1 MSFTV
6 FDKFGDAAAFMD
18 REQRRDLYEAICEY
32 GLFGDMPENLSP
44 MVLSVMAIVREDI
57 DHSKASRSQGK
68 KGGRPTKATVP
79 EKTEAAETEG
89 STEEGTTG
97 SEAEETRGFE
107 TTETPGFQ
115 NSETPGLDNAETPG
129 LAKPETQYN
138 TIQDNTIQYS
148 KDKGRRAK
156 ARFSPPTT
164 EQVAEFSIDNG
175 LRIDASAFCDFYAS
189 KGWKVGS
196 SPMKDW
202 KAAARNWARRDEQR
216 ADRGWA
222 AYDGEYANAF

>member
-6 FDKFGDAAAFMD
+6 FDKFGDAAMCLPE
-18 REQRRDLYEAICEY
+18 EQRKELYAAICEY
-32 GLFGDMPENLSP
+32 GLFGDMPENLP
-44 MVLSVMAIVREDI
+44 PVVEALMALMRDDI

-68 KGGRPTKATVP
+68 KGGRPTKAMVS
-79 EKTEAAETEG
+79 EKAEATETEG
-89 STEEGTTG
+89 STEEETIG
-97 SEAEETRGFE
+97 SETDKTEGFE
-107 TTETPGFQ
+107 TA
-115 NSETPGLDNAETPG
+115 ETPGLDNAETPG
-129 LAKPETQYN
+129 LAKTETQYN
-138 TIQDNTIQYS
+138 ARQSNTVQNS
-148 KDKGRRAK
+148 KDKRRRAK

-164 EQVAEFSIDNG
+164 EQVAEFSTDNG